1 MAVSNRFAIQRVFD
15 IYMFDLVTGESKGRM
30 NKLKE
35 SNFTNEQTTVY
46 ADGGPGNP
54 HIVGF
59 DHSKM
64 ARIEASDAVYNL
76 PVMGTQLGTTPVTG
90 ANTDYVYEDKIYV
103 ATNAAITKYTALG
116 TVGSEIKYVYELNSD
131 GSLGTSY
138 AQDTVLAT
146 GKFTYDYATK
156 TITFYAGDNVAD
168 NTQIILYYEC
178 TTDATAKTLSN
189 YTNVFSDHVKMVA
202 NGLVRDICTKEDYL
216 CEIIF
221 YNAKVSGNFD
231 MALASDGEVASQ
243 NISFESLAS
252 CDNDKLW
259 DIIIAESL
267 T

>member
-1 MAVSNRFAIQRVFD
+1 MAASNRFAIQRVFD

-46 ADGGPGNP
+46 ADGGAGNP

-64 ARIEASDAVYNL
+64 ARIEASDATYNL

-90 ANTDYVYEDKIYV
+90 ENTDYVFEDKVYI
-103 ATNAAITKYTALG
+103 ASNAALTTYTALG
-116 TVGSEIKYVYELNSD
+116 TVGDEIKFVYELNSD

-138 AQDTVLAT
+138 EQDTVLAT

-156 TITFYAGDNVAD
+156 TVEFYAGDLAD
-168 NTQIILYYEC
+168 DTQIIMYYNC
-178 TTDATAKTLSN
+178 TTDSSAKTLSN

-202 NGLVRDICTKEDYL
+202 KGLVRDICTKEDSL

-221 YNAKVSGNFD
+221 YNAKVSGNFN
-231 MALASDGEVASQ
+231 MSLASDGEVASQ
-243 NISFESLAS
+243 NVSFEALSS

-259 DIIIAESL
+259 DIIIADTL